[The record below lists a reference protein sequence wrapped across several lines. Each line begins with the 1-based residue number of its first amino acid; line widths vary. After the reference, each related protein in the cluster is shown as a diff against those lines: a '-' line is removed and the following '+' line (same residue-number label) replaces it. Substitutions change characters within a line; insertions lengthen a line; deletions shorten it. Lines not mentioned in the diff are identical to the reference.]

1 MFNQIWSARAKEKGV
16 MPQII
21 TLSKARV
28 RQNLSNKRKATSPF
42 LNYVLRPLS
51 CSRRP

>member
-1 MFNQIWSARAKEKGV
+1 MFDQIWSACAKEKGA

-28 RQNLSNKRKATSPF
+28 RQNLSNERKATGPF
-42 LNYVLRPLS
+42 LNYMSRPSL